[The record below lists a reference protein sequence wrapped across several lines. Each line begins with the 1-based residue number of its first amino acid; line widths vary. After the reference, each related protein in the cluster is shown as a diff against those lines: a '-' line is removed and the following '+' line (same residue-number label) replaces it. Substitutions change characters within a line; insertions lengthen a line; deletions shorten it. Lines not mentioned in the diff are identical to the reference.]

1 MRIRAPYYI
10 FLIIVLIFLAFPDL
24 SRGQAAHAAGT
35 VDCNLST
42 PTPEMRC
49 SKIPDIKIETAFPA
63 HMIVNQS
70 YLIRVALVSKTGS
83 FSIPQTLEQA
93 TMAIT
98 EPTPV
103 GTPDATVQQAF
114 GPGFLP
120 SAVATLNAGTF
131 KVLSAPL
138 EDAQYLDQP
147 VVGWEWNVT
156 PQFTGTQILS
166 VDITATWKFTQVGSS
181 SVLLQ
186 PTYRIG
192 DPQLSIAVTEP
203 PAHLTPSQPFFIL
216 GQFNLGELITQLS
229 TGILIILILAVLFL
243 WTIMLI
249 RRDENGS

>member
-1 MRIRAPYYI
+1 MRIRASLVI
-10 FLIIVLIFLAFPDL
+10 CIILLIIL
-24 SRGQAAHAAGT
+24 SGCGSIKENKT
-35 VDCNLST
+35 KSTIT
-42 PTPEMRC
+42 PTPTPTPIVNIINT
-49 SKIPDIKIETAFPA
+49 KISDIKIETAFPA

-166 VDITATWKFTQVGSS
+166 VDITAKWDLTQSAIIFFKP
-181 SVLLQ
+181 Q
-186 PTYRIG
+186 FRIG

-203 PAHLTPSQPFFIL
+203 PAHPAPPQSWFTI
-216 GQFNLGELITQLS
+216 GQFNLINFLSNFFTQVVVALIGVGSLS
-229 TGILIILILAVLFL
+229 ALILWLRGRGKNRS
-243 WTIMLI
+243 TP
-249 RRDENGS
+249 